1 VPSPTRRRPKPT
13 VRLRLT
19 LLYGFCF
26 LLSSTALLGITYAL
40 VDTRLSHLHLSTG
53 GSPDS
58 LNADHALTADHAH
71 ATSTVAD
78 SLRAQ
83 RAADLHQ
90 LLVLSG
96 VALAIMAAAS
106 VGLGWLLAGRTLRP
120 LREITTATRTISER
134 NLHERLA
141 LAGPDDEL
149 KDLAATIDALLAR
162 LDSAFE
168 AQKRFVA
175 NASHELRTPLMLSKT
190 LLQVALADPEITL
203 DALRDVCREVLVS
216 CDDQDELIRA
226 LLTLARSQTG
236 LENPR
241 LFDLA
246 AVARTVVDTQK
257 EEIEARGLR
266 LHAVLNPAPAVGDP
280 QLMEIL
286 VSNLVE
292 NAVRYNVPG
301 GSIHIT
307 TGTARTMLTV
317 GNTGRPVP
325 ADQVQRLLQ
334 PFQHLDRQR
343 GHEHQ
348 GLGLGLS
355 IVAAIADAHG
365 ADLSLRPLPGGG
377 LDVEVRQR
385 GMAADGTAE
394 PGAVVARA

>member
-1 VPSPTRRRPKPT
+1 
-13 VRLRLT
+13 
-19 LLYGFCF
+19 
-26 LLSSTALLGITYAL
+26 
-40 VDTRLSHLHLSTG
+40 
-53 GSPDS
+53 
-58 LNADHALTADHAH
+58 
-71 ATSTVAD
+71 
-78 SLRAQ
+78 
-83 RAADLHQ
+83 
-90 LLVLSG
+90 
-96 VALAIMAAAS
+96 
-106 VGLGWLLAGRTLRP
+106 
-120 LREITTATRTISER
+120 
-134 NLHERLA
+134 
-141 LAGPDDEL
+141 
-149 KDLAATIDALLAR
+149 
-162 LDSAFE
+162 
-168 AQKRFVA
+168 
-175 NASHELRTPLMLSKT
+175 MLSKT

-216 CDDQDELIRA
+216 CDDQDQLIRA

-241 LFDLA
+241 PFDLA
-246 AVARTVVDTQK
+246 TVARTVVDTQK

-355 IVAAIADAHG
+355 IVAAIAAAHG